1 MKTLK
6 INTLSGLA
14 EAADQ
19 FIKLTPG
26 QKKFAFYGP
35 MGSGKT
41 TFIKAICH
49 ALGAIDMV
57 TSPSFTLANEYR
69 AKDGSMFYHIDLYRI
84 ESVDELYDIGYEEYF
99 FGDAYCFIEW
109 AEKAESL
116 LPSEIVKVYLED
128 NGKDKRLVYV
138 DI

>member
-6 INTLSGLA
+6 INTLDGLA

-19 FIKLTPG
+19 FIKLTYG
-26 QKKFAFYGP
+26 RKKFAFYGP
-35 MGSGKT
+35 IGSGKT

-49 ALGAIDMV
+49 ALGAVDVV
-57 TSPSFTLANEYR
+57 TSPSFTLVNEYR
-69 AKDGSMFYHIDLYRI
+69 SGEGSMFYHIDLYRI
-84 ESVDELYDIGYEEYF
+84 GSVDELYDIGYEEYF
-99 FGDAYCFIEW
+99 FGDDYCFIEW

-116 LPSEIVKVYLED
+116 LPSATVKVHMED